1 MDVDNYQYHTCDFLF
16 FLGRLSLMMDGWMN
30 RYGYGHEYGYGYK
43 GYVAY
48 ACLFLCAYV
57 DNSIHENTHRY
68 DCIFINQLRSIDSID
83 LS

>member
-1 MDVDNYQYHTCDFLF
+1 MD
-16 FLGRLSLMMDGWMN
+16 